1 MFVNINTNVDFQI
14 KDFYDS
20 LQQYV
25 IEYILSEKEFYLP
38 GKLKSLSAYISF
50 PWEDWTETS
59 VKFYQNF

>member
-38 GKLKSLSAYISF
+38 GK
-50 PWEDWTETS
+50 
-59 VKFYQNF
+59 